1 MDEGFNDNQISDL
14 SCSICLNE
22 KIDEEILCNTNCDH
36 NFCKECLQDWFN
48 QGKNT
53 CPICR
58 QILQSYINQ
67 EQKTQLIT
75 IERTRIPTLDNVT
88 INGLSAR
95 SVIRNLM
102 HNNLKLKYMVYMFGL
117 SGILM
122 ISFYLGLKDNYE
134 NLLIRYDHCHNN
146 YTELY
151 RENIDIHNML
161 NDHKIVGIVYDSNHY
176 KLCTIPELYYDSCF
190 ENV

>member
-1 MDEGFNDNQISDL
+1 MDERLNDIESSEL
-14 SCSICLNE
+14 SCSICLND
-22 KIDEEILCNTNCDH
+22 KIDNEILCNTNCNH
-36 NFCKECLQDWFN
+36 SFCKECLQDWFH

-58 QILQSYINQ
+58 QVLQSYMVQ

-75 IERTRIPTLDNVT
+75 IESRRTPTIDNVL
-88 INGLSAR
+88 INGQSAR
-95 SVIRNLM
+95 DIIRTLINS
-102 HNNLKLKYMVYMFGL
+102 NIKLRYMMYMFGL

-122 ISFYLGLKDNYE
+122 LSFYLGLKNNYE
-134 NLLIRYDHCHNN
+134 ELLLNYHQCRNN

-176 KLCTIPELYYDSCF
+176 KLCTIPELYYNSCF
-190 ENV
+190 ENL